1 MIEFV
6 KVRRG
11 IYTTNQENR
20 VNKIIKNMVKK
31 RSKKISSNKSSE
43 ELVNY
48 KISQYFVVN
57 LYCLILYF

>member
-31 RSKKISSNKSSE
+31 RSKKSSSNKSSE